1 MFKRNLLSL
10 TWLFSSAVFANSQ
23 VADQFAPEQAS
34 GHHNKAEVV
43 AHKFMVSAANPLAV
57 EAGYEVLKSGGS
69 AVDAMIA
76 VQTVLGLVEPQSSGI
91 GGGAFVVYF
100 DAKSQQL
107 TSFDGREM
115 APAKAKPGLFLD
127 SQGQA
132 LRFYDAVVGG
142 RSVGSPG
149 VVALFERLHQQY
161 GKQAW
166 PSLFEASI
174 ELAQQGFRVSPR
186 LAQLIAGDEQ
196 RLGRF
201 PATRNYFFDDQGRPL
216 EAGHLLKNPDY
227 AKSLKSIA
235 EQGAKGFY
243 QGPIATAIV
252 DAVNWQNDNPGLLT
266 LKDLEN
272 YQVKQRPAVCS
283 AYHQYSICG
292 MGPPSSG
299 ASTLGQIMGI
309 AEHFPLEQWG
319 PSDPQ
324 SWRIIGDASRL
335 AFADRGKY
343 LADSD
348 YVEVPLKQLL
358 ASDYLKT
365 RAKLLESTR
374 ALETVSAGELAL
386 NAYRSNDQS
395 IELPSTSHI
404 SIVDAQGNVLS
415 MTSSIENAFGSRVFV
430 KGFLLNNQLTD
441 FSFVPE
447 QNGVAV
453 ANRVEAG
460 KRPRSSMSPTIV
472 LENQQPI
479 ITIGSPGGSS
489 IIGYVAQALISHL
502 SWNMSLQQAV
512 EQPHLN
518 NRFGSYELEAD
529 TSALQMQTA
538 LNAMGYQ
545 TKVKPM
551 TSGLQGIRIYPDKLV
566 GAADP
571 RREGIAKG
579 D

>member
-1 MFKRNLLSL
+1 MFKQNLLSL
-10 TWLFSSAVFANSQ
+10 ALLVSHSVFATSQ

-34 GHHNKAEVV
+34 GHRNKAEVI

-57 EAGYEVLKSGGS
+57 EAGYEVLKAGGS
-69 AVDAMIA
+69 AVDAMIT

-100 DAKSQQL
+100 DAQSQQI

-115 APAKAKPGLFLD
+115 APAKVKPELFLD
-127 SQGQA
+127 NQGQP

-149 VVALFERLHQQY
+149 VVALFEHLHQRY

-166 PSLFEASI
+166 PSLFEPAI
-174 ELAQQGFRVSPR
+174 ELAQQGFHVSPR

-201 PATRNYFFDDQGRPL
+201 PATRNYFFDEQGRAL
-216 EAGHLLKNPDY
+216 QAGDLLKNPDY
-227 AKSLKSIA
+227 ADSLKIIA

-243 QGPIATAIV
+243 QGPIASAIV
-252 DAVNWQNDNPGLLT
+252 DAVQWQNDNPGLLT
-266 LKDLEN
+266 LEDLAN
-272 YQVKQRPAVCS
+272 YQVKQRPVVCS
-283 AYHQYSICG
+283 PYLQYSICG

-309 AEHFPLEQWG
+309 AAHFPLSKWG
-319 PSDPQ
+319 PNSPH
-324 SWRIIGDASRL
+324 SWRVIGDASRL
-335 AFADRGKY
+335 AFADRGRY

-358 ASDYLKT
+358 APDYLKA
-365 RAKLLESTR
+365 RAKLLDTQR
-374 ALETVSAGELAL
+374 ALETVSAGELTL
-386 NAYRSNDQS
+386 SAYRSDDQS

-415 MTSSIENAFGSRVFV
+415 MTSSVENAFGSRVFV

-447 QNGVAV
+447 KDGLAV
-453 ANRVEAG
+453 ANRVAAG

-479 ITIGSPGGSS
+479 IAIGSPGGSN

-518 NRFGSYELEAD
+518 NRFGTYELEANS
-529 TSALQMQTA
+529 SAIEMQAA
-538 LNAMGYQ
+538 LKAMGYQ
-545 TKVKPM
+545 TKVKQM